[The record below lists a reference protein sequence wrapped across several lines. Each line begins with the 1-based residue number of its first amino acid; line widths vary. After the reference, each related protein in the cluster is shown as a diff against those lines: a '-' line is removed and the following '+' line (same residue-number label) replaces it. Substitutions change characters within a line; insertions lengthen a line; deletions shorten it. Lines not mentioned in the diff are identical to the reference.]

1 MEKCGTAATGT
12 FNACRVTQFMTI
24 TFTFHIQSKRNF
36 STTTAIGNFSIPRK
50 DGRCGNVANFWHY
63 RGCYNLQ
70 VISRL
75 VMQCNGNGLSELWQ
89 SKQVKNSSQTNSEQF
104 QFGHKSILGG
114 LFFCFSI
121 SFPPLWFDF
130 LLENAPKVPQMRVQ
144 VFNIEQ
150 AHKSNLKRD
159 KSYHFGNFC
168 LVFLSS
174 RYLHRQLHS
183 NLQRERLRTP

>member
-12 FNACRVTQFMTI
+12 FNAYRATQFMTI

-36 STTTAIGNFSIPRK
+36 STTAAIGNFSIRRK

-89 SKQVKNSSQTNSEQF
+89 SKVNKLKTLPKRILSNFNLVIKVSSVDYSSAFLYLSLLSDSTSYLKMRQKYPKC
-104 QFGHKSILGG
+104 GCRYSIL
-114 LFFCFSI
+114 
-121 SFPPLWFDF
+121 
-130 LLENAPKVPQMRVQ
+130 NR
-144 VFNIEQ
+144 
-150 AHKSNLKRD
+150 HTNLI
-159 KSYHFGNFC
+159 
-168 LVFLSS
+168 
-174 RYLHRQLHS
+174 
-183 NLQRERLRTP
+183 